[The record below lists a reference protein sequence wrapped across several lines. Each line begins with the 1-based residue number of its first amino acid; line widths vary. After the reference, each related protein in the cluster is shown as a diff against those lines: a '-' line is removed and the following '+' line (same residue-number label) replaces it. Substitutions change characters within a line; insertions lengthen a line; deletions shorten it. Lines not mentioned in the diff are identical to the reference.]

1 MVWQPEIDELT
12 HRKELAAQMG
22 GEENVAKHRARGKL
36 PVRERLALLADPGS
50 FDEIGGLTG
59 AATYDEDQKLKSF
72 TPQSFV
78 VGLCEVNGQKVIV
91 NGGDFTIRGG
101 SGGYGPKGNYA
112 EQIAEEWRI
121 PYVRL
126 LDAAGGSV
134 RHFEEIGRTYAIS
147 NVIGVQASRLLGMVP
162 VAAAVM
168 GSVAGIPA
176 VEACI
181 SHFSVMVK
189 DTSQVFPGG
198 PPVVKVAH
206 GIDITKEELGD
217 ERTQVRKG
225 GVIDNLAENEEEAI
239 GMIKQFLSYLPSSV
253 WEMPSRTE
261 PTDDPDRRDEE
272 LLSIMPRD
280 KRKAYNPRTIL
291 NHVMDR
297 DSFFEIGGLY
307 GRSRMIGLARLNGYP
322 VGVMINNPKFQGAS
336 MDMAAGLKVVRFLKL
351 CDTFH
356 LPMVYLADEPGF
368 MVGLEAQK
376 QGILRAGARLIH
388 VTGQSRMPWIT
399 IVIRQLY
406 GVAGQLNLRPSG
418 MYRRYAWPSGNWG
431 SMHIQGGTYA
441 AYRGEID
448 AAPDPEA
455 KLAEIEARL
464 QQLAS
469 PFRTAETFS
478 IEDIIDPRDTRR
490 LLINFVEMAQKVM
503 KSQLGQT
510 MVPVYEP

>member
-12 HRKELAAQMG
+12 HRRELAAQMG

-36 PVRERLALLADPGS
+36 PVRERLAILADPGS

-198 PPVVKVAH
+198 PPVVKAAH

-388 VTGQSRMPWIT
+388 VTAQSRMPWIT

-418 MYRRYAWPSGNWG
+418 MYRRHAWPSGNWG

-441 AYRGEID
+441 AYRSEID
-448 AAPDPEA
+448 SAPDPKA

-464 QQLAS
+464 QRLAS